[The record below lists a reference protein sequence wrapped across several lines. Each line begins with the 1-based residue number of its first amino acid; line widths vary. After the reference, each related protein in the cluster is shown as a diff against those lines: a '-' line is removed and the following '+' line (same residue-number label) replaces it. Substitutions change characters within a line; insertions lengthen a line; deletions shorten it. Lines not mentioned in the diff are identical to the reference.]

1 MYVDVVDLRDF
12 YQAPLGMMTRRL
24 LRRIIRREWPDTR
37 NETIA
42 GYGFATPYLR
52 PFKEEAERLMAL
64 MPAQQGVVFWPP
76 EGPYCTT
83 LVGDMDLPLPDQCV
97 HRVLAVHAIEMSP
110 TPNDALRE
118 IWRILVDGG
127 RFMVVVPNRRGL
139 WARFDHT
146 PFGHGHPFS
155 RSQLERLL
163 KETGFTP
170 ESCHEA
176 LYMPPV
182 SKRIVLRSAA
192 AFESMGPALRSAF
205 AGVHIVEAK
214 KEMLQPVTVKK
225 TSRIAIQMRP
235 SLAPASA
242 NSVLPAEHKHRL

>member
-12 YQAPLGMMTRRL
+12 YQAPLGMMTRHL
-24 LRRIIRREWPDTR
+24 LRRIVRREWPDTSG
-37 NETIA
+37 ETIA

-52 PFKEEAERLMAL
+52 PFKDESERLLAL
-64 MPAQQGVVFWPP
+64 MPAAQGVVFWPP

-83 LVGDMDLPLPDQCV
+83 LVEDLDLPLPDQCV

-110 TPNDALRE
+110 APNHALRE
-118 IWRILVDGG
+118 IWRVLVDGG
-127 RFMVVVPNRRGL
+127 RLIVVVPNRRGL

-155 RSQLERLL
+155 RSQLEKLL
-163 KETGFTP
+163 KEAGFTP

-182 SKRIVLRSAA
+182 PKRLVLRSAA
-192 AFESMGPALRSAF
+192 AFERLGPVLRSAF

-214 KEMLQPVTVKK
+214 KEMLQPVAAKK
-225 TSRIAIQMRP
+225 ASRMAIQMRP
-235 SLAPASA
+235 ALAPASA
-242 NSVLPAEHKHRL
+242 NRVLPAEYKDSL